1 VPFPHETQIF
11 LGSLPLNGKCF
22 GVPSMSEK
30 TFLVANVGGRDVPY
44 DAEQLRKIQEHPCFS
59 EKACHAFGRMHLP
72 VAPKCNIQCKYCV
85 RDFDCVNESRP
96 GVTSE
101 ILKPQQALERVDEV
115 LKKYHY
121 IKVVAIAGPG
131 EPLANEETF
140 ETFRL
145 VGEKYPNLILCV
157 STNGLLLPDKIKEL
171 DKLGVCNITVTMNA
185 IDPEISKNIYD
196 YVIYK
201 GKRYEG
207 LEAATLLLN
216 QQLKGIE
223 EAVRLKKIVK
233 INTVLIPGINNE
245 HVFDIAR
252 KIKEMGV
259 FIHNVMPLIPQY
271 KFAHINPPTL
281 EEKRKIQEELGTIIK
296 QMKHCR
302 QCRSDAVGRLGCD
315 VQQEFVGKRKEQA
328 KT

>member
-1 VPFPHETQIF
+1 MTEDTYPTATVQGKEVPWDPTTLRRI
-11 LGSLPLNGKCF
+11 
-22 GVPSMSEK
+22 
-30 TFLVANVGGRDVPY
+30 RD
-44 DAEQLRKIQEHPCFS
+44 HPCFS

-72 VAPKCNIQCKYCV
+72 VAPKCNIQCNYCV

-96 GVTSE
+96 GVTST
-101 ILKPQQALERVDEV
+101 ILSPKEALERVDEV

-145 VGEKYPNLILCV
+145 VGDKYPNMILCV
-157 STNGLLLPDKIKEL
+157 STNGLVLPDKIKEL
-171 DKLGVCNITVTMNA
+171 DELGVCNITVTMNA
-185 IDPEISKNIYD
+185 INPEIGKNIYD
-196 YVIYK
+196 YVMYK

-233 INTVLIPGINNE
+233 INTVLIPDINDK
-245 HVFDIAR
+245 HVFNISR
-252 KIKEMGV
+252 KSK
-259 FIHNVMPLIPQY
+259 
-271 KFAHINPPTL
+271 
-281 EEKRKIQEELGTIIK
+281 
-296 QMKHCR
+296 
-302 QCRSDAVGRLGCD
+302 
-315 VQQEFVGKRKEQA
+315 
-328 KT
+328 